1 MESIKVERM
10 DFHKILNTAEILIDK
25 VEQIFQ
31 DEIVR
36 NRVNDIKT
44 SKIKGKTEK
53 DYNEYLKK
61 RGIKFQ

>member
-44 SKIKGKTEK
+44 GKIKGKTEK